1 MRAIF
6 SISSSGLSSEN
17 NRPITTGLI
26 GMMSSL
32 SQSVYLLTVST
43 TLRPASQSQAT
54 RPYAMPA
61 TIYTTRQLRAQTAIN
76 HKGDTVTSDGYP
88 PDRKYKGDSMSTV
101 NSFTFNNALLKSVK
115 DYDNVI
121 KGIVQSRQTE
131 YLPDGS
137 VRSRFIAS
145 RQVTI
150 QDPSIIAQLRPM
162 LADNS
167 EFVVNLSGYLTTTV
181 REDKGQTK
189 WYDNQIVTTLEFLS

>member
-1 MRAIF
+1 
-6 SISSSGLSSEN
+6 
-17 NRPITTGLI
+17 
-26 GMMSSL
+26 
-32 SQSVYLLTVST
+32 
-43 TLRPASQSQAT
+43 
-54 RPYAMPA
+54 MPA
-61 TIYTTRQLRAQTAIN
+61 TIYTTRQLPAQTAIN
-76 HKGDTVTSDGYP
+76 HKGEPVTSDGYS